1 MNTIAREARSLPRPL
16 PVGQAGRRTPG
27 WWGMLCLIGTEA
39 AIFAYLIFS
48 YFYLQSQTSQPWP
61 PTGLP
66 PLRFSAPSTA
76 MLLISVVAVWWAD
89 SRLRLGRIAMTYAWL
104 AVTALIGI
112 AYVVLQCFDWHA
124 EPFLANSGAHASLFY
139 AITAFHVLHAATG
152 VLMLAAVILWTA
164 LGHVTAER
172 HNAVTIVALYW
183 YFVVATWIAVFI
195 TLYLLPWI
203 TPH

>member
-1 MNTIAREARSLPRPL
+1 MNTIAREARTLPRPL

-66 PLRFSAPSTA
+66 PLKFSAPGTA
-76 MLLISVVAVWWAD
+76 ILLLSVATAWWAD
-89 SRLRLGRIAMTYAWL
+89 SRLRLGRIVMACVGL
-104 AVTALIGI
+104 AITALIGVV
-112 AYVVLQCFDWHA
+112 YVILQCLDWRA
-124 EPFLANSGAHASLFY
+124 EPFLANSGAHASLYY

-152 VLMLAAVILWTA
+152 VLMLAAVILWTL
-164 LGHVTAER
+164 LGHITAER
-172 HNAVTIVALYW
+172 HNAVTNVAMYW
-183 YFVVATWIAVFI
+183 YFVVATWVAVFI